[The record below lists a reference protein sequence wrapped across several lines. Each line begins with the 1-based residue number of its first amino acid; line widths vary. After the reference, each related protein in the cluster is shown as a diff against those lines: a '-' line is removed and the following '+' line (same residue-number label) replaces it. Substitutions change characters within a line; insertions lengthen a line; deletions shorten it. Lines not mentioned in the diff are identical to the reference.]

1 MALHKI
7 FKIIGIVLGL
17 LGVVFM
23 AMLLTGNESAMDW
36 LIYTGYIVLLVV
48 VAMVLIFV
56 LKGVFS
62 GDIKKTLLSVGVFL
76 AIIILSYVL
85 ADNTP
90 MPLPD
95 DGGMLS
101 ESGSKWVGTGL
112 YTFYILAVVA
122 ILLMV
127 FSGIKK
133 ITNRY

>member
-36 LIYTGYIVLLVV
+36 LIFTGYIVLAVV
-48 VAMVLIFV
+48 VLMVLVFV
-56 LKGVFS
+56 LKGIFS

-76 AIIILSYVL
+76 VIIVLSYVL
-85 ADNTP
+85 ADSTP

-95 DGGMLS
+95 EGGMLS

-112 YTFYILAVVA
+112 YTFYILAIVA

-127 FSGIKK
+127 FSGFKK
-133 ITNRY
+133 ITNR

>member
-48 VAMVLIFV
+48 VLMVLLFV
-56 LKGVFS
+56 LKGVFT
-62 GDIKKTLLSVGVFL
+62 GDIKKTFLSVGVFL
-76 AIIILSYVL
+76 AIIMLAYVL
-85 ADNTP
+85 ADNSP

-95 DGGMLS
+95 EGGMLS
-101 ESGSKWVGTGL
+101 ESGSRWVGTGL

-127 FSGIKK
+127 FSGFKK
-133 ITNRY
+133 ITNR

>member
-1 MALHKI
+1 
-7 FKIIGIVLGL
+7 
-17 LGVVFM
+17 
-23 AMLLTGNESAMDW
+23 
-36 LIYTGYIVLLVV
+36 
-48 VAMVLIFV
+48 
-56 LKGVFS
+56 
-62 GDIKKTLLSVGVFL
+62 
-76 AIIILSYVL
+76 VL

-127 FSGIKK
+127 FSGFKK
-133 ITNRY
+133 ITNR

>member
-127 FSGIKK
+127 FSGFKK
-133 ITNRY
+133 ITNR

>member
-23 AMLLTGNESAMDW
+23 AMLLGGNESAMDW
-36 LIYTGYIVLLVV
+36 LIYTGYIVLAVV
-48 VAMVLIFV
+48 VIMVLLFV
-56 LKGVFS
+56 LKGVFE
-62 GDIKKTLLSVGVFL
+62 GDIKKTLISVGVFA
-76 AIIILSYVL
+76 AIIIVSYVL
-85 ADNTP
+85 ADSTP
-90 MPLPD
+90 MQLPD
-95 DGGMLS
+95 DAGMTS

-127 FSGIKK
+127 FSGFKK
-133 ITNRY
+133 ITNR

>member
-23 AMLLTGNESAMDW
+23 AMLLSGNESAMDW
-36 LIYTGYIVLLVV
+36 LIYTGYIVLAVV
-48 VAMVLIFV
+48 IVMVLLFV

-62 GDIKKTLLSVGVFL
+62 GDIKKTLLSLGVFL
-76 AIIILSYVL
+76 AVIVVSYVL
-85 ADNTP
+85 ADSTP
-90 MPLPD
+90 MALPD

-112 YTFYILAVVA
+112 HTFYILAIVA
-122 ILLMV
+122 ILLMI
-127 FSGIKK
+127 FSGFKK
-133 ITNRY
+133 ITNR